1 MLTALSE
8 RGRLGHTDLVCTAF
22 GYLST
27 NFSAVFLNAQILHAA
42 ALWFLLDLTGQV
54 QSQCC
59 NCFLTAKEAE
69 SPGQSFP
76 WHCFQVLRAS
86 PLCVYR
92 VPRQVS
98 NGILFQFCLLLNVL
112 CCCIVLGSVCKL
124 QKVHLLKVCF
134 LIFSSRA
141 KLVVGEQ

>member
-1 MLTALSE
+1 MLVALSE
-8 RGRLGHTDLVCTAF
+8 QGRLGHTDLVYSAF

-27 NFSAVFLNAQILHAA
+27 DFSAVFLNAQILRAA
-42 ALWFLLDLTGQV
+42 ELRSLISLVEQIGNQH
-54 QSQCC
+54 C
-59 NCFLTAKEAE
+59 NCFLTAKEAK

-98 NGILFQFCLLLNVL
+98 NGILFQFCLLLSVL
-112 CCCIVLGSVCKL
+112 CHCIVLGSVHKL
-124 QKVHLLKVCF
+124 QKVHFLKVCF
-134 LIFSSRA
+134 LIFSS
-141 KLVVGEQ
+141 